1 MKSSRLWLEHVNDDS
16 SPPVCAPKPS
26 LSPTR
31 NANRGSQQKISSV
44 IVSSKPKLSPS
55 RVPQQQLKL
64 DVSPSKP
71 QNRPLAPIFLK
82 NYSRK
87 RKQDDAS
94 TDDHHESKELLIPRT
109 SRYPER
115 TRKLINDSYIVSDGA
130 LSDSGYDEFGPRKKK
145 SKTRKD

>member
-1 MKSSRLWLEHVNDDS
+1 MRQHPPLGANPVKSGWFH
-16 SPPVCAPKPS
+16 
-26 LSPTR
+26 
-31 NANRGSQQKISSV
+31 
-44 IVSSKPKLSPS
+44 
-55 RVPQQQLKL
+55 
-64 DVSPSKP
+64 
-71 QNRPLAPIFLK
+71 LAPIFLK

-94 TDDHHESKELLIPRT
+94 TDDNHESKDQLMPRT

-115 TRKLINDSYIVSDGA
+115 KRKLINDSNIVSDGA

>member
-1 MKSSRLWLEHVNDDS
+1 MKSSRQWLEHDDGS

-31 NANRGSQQKISSV
+31 NANRGSQQHISSV
-44 IVSSKPKLSPS
+44 IVSTKPKLSPS
-55 RVPQQQLKL
+55 HVPQQRMKP
-64 DVSPSKP
+64 DVPPTKAH
-71 QNRPLAPIFLK
+71 NRPLAPIFLK

-94 TDDHHESKELLIPRT
+94 TDDNHESKDQLMPRT

-115 TRKLINDSYIVSDGA
+115 KRKLINDSNIVSDGA